1 MTEAEHDDQAL
12 DTLSNL
18 TAPCQCPFR
27 CLGKAFECLREC
39 TKQDNAGGGSLV
51 GNIIGFLTD
60 APDTDAP
67 LLPRR
72 LGTSQ
77 PPPQLRM

>member
-1 MTEAEHDDQAL
+1 MTEAVHDDQTL
-12 DTLSNL
+12 DTLNNL

-27 CLGKAFECLREC
+27 CLIACFKPDKTSG
-39 TKQDNAGGGSLV
+39 TSPIQDVMHGAVSIFG
-51 GNIIGFLTD
+51 IG

>member
-1 MTEAEHDDQAL
+1 MHGAV
-12 DTLSNL
+12 SI
-18 TAPCQCPFR
+18 F
-27 CLGKAFECLREC
+27 G
-39 TKQDNAGGGSLV
+39 
-51 GNIIGFLTD
+51 IG